1 MKRIPAAVLAS
12 LATAAL
18 VVLPASGAQA
28 HGGHG
33 HSGGKGSKSLTVLE
47 AETMAPVDGP
57 FVGAANPIR
66 GINGG
71 GLPWQID
78 EAEVELTSKGRIEVE
93 VDGLVLLEAAPVPPD
108 RQGVNPAPS
117 FVAVVSCLTTVDGV
131 ATTVNV
137 ATDPFPANTRGDSEI
152 EDRIDLPSPC
162 IAPIVF
168 VGPNPGTWFAATGL

>member
-12 LATAAL
+12 VAAAAL
-18 VVLPASGAQA
+18 VVLPASAA
-28 HGGHG
+28 HANGGHG
-33 HSGGKGSKSLTVLE
+33 HSGKGQKSLTVLE
-47 AETMAPVDGP
+47 AETMAAVDGP

-93 VDGLVLLEAAPVPPD
+93 VDDLVLLEGAPVPPD
-108 RQGVNPAPS
+108 RQGINPAPN
-117 FVAVVSCLTTVDGV
+117 FVAVVSCLTTVDGAV
-131 ATTVNV
+131 ATVNV
-137 ATDPFPANTRGDSEI
+137 ATDPFPANTRGDSRI
-152 EDRIDLPSPC
+152 KDTIDLPQPC

-168 VGPNPGTWFAATGL
+168 VGPNATTWFAATGL